1 MESME
6 NMASMDPAKWAK
18 EYHIPHLEMALERC
32 KSTGTPEE
40 PGPLEA
46 AHDLF
51 DTHRDKLL
59 RELRQRLANVEDL
72 ESHLEAARK
81 FLKKYERELPHE
93 VRENLTNVVSEVERE
108 LIDLKGKVLIELLEI
123 TFERYHANPSI
134 ISKGDL
140 DSLLQEAREFL
151 EQYGEKLPDELS
163 QRLSEFI
170 SEVERELLKKEG
182 ENFISGL
189 GEVLRCRDR
198 GLLIR
203 FSVDSLLQEARKF
216 LEQCGK
222 KLPHELSQGLS
233 ELISEVERIIPEL
246 REKRLIEE

>member
-81 FLKKYERELPHE
+81 FLKKY
-93 VRENLTNVVSEVERE
+93 
-108 LIDLKGKVLIELLEI
+108 
-123 TFERYHANPSI
+123 
-134 ISKGDL
+134 
-140 DSLLQEAREFL
+140 
-151 EQYGEKLPDELS
+151 GEELPDELS

-170 SEVERELLKKEG
+170 SK
-182 ENFISGL
+182 
-189 GEVLRCRDR
+189 
-198 GLLIR
+198 
-203 FSVDSLLQEARKF
+203 
-216 LEQCGK
+216 
-222 KLPHELSQGLS
+222 
-233 ELISEVERIIPEL
+233 VERIIPEL
-246 REKRLIEE
+246 RKKGLIEEGRFRALKRRTK